1 MITIYYN
8 LWKLALC
15 GLAEC
20 VPMKER
26 EEGKHKEDANK
37 TGEEQRSKKK
47 KAKGREV
54 DKRGAWST

>member
-26 EEGKHKEDANK
+26 EEGRHKEDANK

-47 KAKGREV
+47 KAKGR
-54 DKRGAWST
+54 G